1 MSDTRP
7 LNAIGKDRTGASAIL
22 PVVRNRVVVMIDEVQ
37 NLGRVGE
44 VERHVAL
51 VHGYGVQFWLF
62 RQDLWTLEA
71 RYEEAWGRSS

>member
-1 MSDTRP
+1 
-7 LNAIGKDRTGASAIL
+7 
-22 PVVRNRVVVMIDEVQ
+22 MIDGFQ
-37 NLGRVGE
+37 NLGGVGE

-62 RQDLWTLEA
+62 CQDLWTLEA

>member
-1 MSDTRP
+1 
-7 LNAIGKDRTGASAIL
+7 
-22 PVVRNRVVVMIDEVQ
+22 MIDEFQ

-62 RQDLWTLEA
+62 CQDLWTLEA
-71 RYEEAWGRSS
+71 RYEEAWQTFLVNADVLQAFGG